1 MLERLPAELDAM
13 IMRHAGCMT
22 QFLHGR
28 LPQPMSLQTLMLLW
42 TECLIDDDAR
52 GVQLLPRIDFKLY
65 EFFVH
70 SNKMVQTLNQY
81 GYYVSTIQ
89 SSRSSADYVNHE
101 LVDHVVKCP
110 QAAPLL
116 LPFFRRLC
124 HRWQSSSFQFRLMC
138 IAAAAAGDLA
148 VLSKLMEGGPTT
160 EDWWIENI
168 FRSSSSRIAGRL
180 GHREI
185 MCKMFDVSKLE
196 HFSLD
201 GAVQSNNLELVKM
214 FVSRGARIDDNDIV
228 AALRFNFNELALYLI
243 QQELLRESSRLKYM
257 VTLCLFAGNIE
268 MLRAICNPAEFR
280 RSDFGER
287 LPAAARDGPLEIIKS
302 VFEMPGEATFL
313 EETLT
318 QAIVGGW
325 VDVAHW
331 LVTGPA
337 KDVWSP
343 QLVECV
349 AKSSLVMFGVLQ
361 QARSDLPTSDIM
373 DAAACI
379 GNLALVKGMHERGFG
394 CTTAAMDGAAENS
407 HGNVVRFLHDNRTE
421 GCTRTGLA
429 RALNIM
435 DHEIVDLML
444 ASPVSGSVKDAQ
456 KVLYK
461 WSLTEQVVRILH
473 HGVDC
478 SKCQCTMLSQAITA
492 CNFDHI
498 GVFVELRHVVSDDAA
513 CNLAERNDVDMFMRL
528 APLLGS
534 RHWDIME
541 DEASKTS
548 AVDVLALIRKRKA
561 DDAAAAESQPTQ
573 KRAKQG

>member
-13 IMRHAGCMT
+13 IMKHAGCMT
-22 QFLHGR
+22 QFLLGR

-65 EFFVH
+65 EFFIH
-70 SNKMVQTLNQY
+70 SNKMIQTLNQY

-89 SSRSSADYVNHE
+89 SSRSSADYVNRE

-110 QAAPLL
+110 QVAPLL
-116 LPFFRRLC
+116 LPFFRRFC
-124 HRWQSSSFQFRLMC
+124 HDWQSNALQFRLMC

-148 VLSKLMEGGPTT
+148 VLCKLMEGGPTT
-160 EDWWIENI
+160 ENWWIENI
-168 FRSSSSRIAGRL
+168 FRSSSSLISGRL

-214 FVSRGARIDDNDIV
+214 FVSRGARIDDNDV
-228 AALRFNFNELALYLI
+228 ETALCFNFNELALYLI

-280 RSDFGER
+280 RNDFGEH
-287 LPAAARDGPLEIIKS
+287 LPAAASDGRLETIKF

-318 QAIVGGW
+318 QAIVAGW

-349 AKSSLVMFGVLQ
+349 ARSSLVIAKMLLQ
-361 QARSDLPTSDIM
+361 VRSDLPTSDIM
-373 DAAACI
+373 DAAARI
-379 GNLALVKGMHERGFG
+379 GNLDLVQHMHERGFS

-429 RALNIM
+429 HAVNNR
-435 DHEIVDLML
+435 DHEILDLML

-456 KVLYK
+456 EVLYK
-461 WSLTEQVVRILH
+461 RFLTERVVRIFH
-473 HGVDC
+473 NGVDC
-478 SKCQCTMLSQAITA
+478 SKCQCTMLSRAITA
-492 CNFDHI
+492 RNMLQLDA
-498 GVFVELRHVVSDDAA
+498 FVELRHVVYADAA
-513 CNLAERNDVDMFMRL
+513 RNLAKRNDVDMFTKL
-528 APLLGS
+528 APLLSS

-541 DEASKTS
+541 DEASKRF
-548 AVDVLALIRKRKA
+548 ADKVLALIRKRKA
-561 DDAAAAESQPTQ
+561 ADAAAAEPQPTQ

>member
-42 TECLIDDDAR
+42 TECLIDNDVR
-52 GVQLLPRIDFKLY
+52 GVQLLPRIDFKLH

-70 SNKMVQTLNQY
+70 SNKMVQTLTQR

-89 SSRSSADYVNHE
+89 SSWSSADYTCNK

-124 HRWQSSSFQFRLMC
+124 HRWQSNSLQFRLMC

-160 EDWWIENI
+160 ENWWIENI

-243 QQELLRESSRLKYM
+243 QQELLQ
-257 VTLCLFAGNIE
+257 
-268 MLRAICNPAEFR
+268 FR

-287 LPAAARDGPLEIIKS
+287 LPAAAKDGRLEIIKF
-302 VFEMPGEATFL
+302 VFEMPGKATFL

-379 GNLALVKGMHERGFG
+379 GNLDLVQHMHERGFS

-407 HGNVVRFLHDNRTE
+407 HINVVRFLHDNRTE
-421 GCTRTGLA
+421 GCTRAGLA
-429 RALNIM
+429 RALNRSSP
-435 DHEIVDLML
+435 ETLDLML

-456 KVLYK
+456 KVLYN
-461 WSLTEQVVRILH
+461 WSLTERVVRILH

-478 SKCQCTMLSQAITA
+478 SKCQCTMLSRAITA
-492 CNFDHI
+492 RNMLQLDA
-498 GVFVELRHVVSDDAA
+498 FVEFGHVVSDDAA
-513 CNLAERNDVDMFMRL
+513 CNLARRNDVDMLTKL

-548 AVDVLALIRKRKA
+548 ADKVLALIRKRKA
-561 DDAAAAESQPTQ
+561 GDAAAAEP
-573 KRAKQG
+573 

>member
-1 MLERLPAELDAM
+1 MDPSTTTTAARPWRFAGCRDLVDMLERLPAELDAM

-65 EFFVH
+65 EFFIH
-70 SNKMVQTLNQY
+70 SNKMIQTLNQY

-89 SSRSSADYVNHE
+89 SSRSSADYVNLE

-110 QAAPLL
+110 QVAPLL
-116 LPFFRRLC
+116 LPFFRRFC
-124 HRWQSSSFQFRLMC
+124 HDWQSNSLQFRLMC

-160 EDWWIENI
+160 ENWWIENI
-168 FRSSSSRIAGRL
+168 FRSSSSLIAGRL

-214 FVSRGARIDDNDIV
+214 FVSRGARIDDNDV
-228 AALRFNFNELALYLI
+228 ETALRFNFNELALYLI

-268 MLRAICNPAEFR
+268 VLRAICNPAEFR

-287 LPAAARDGPLEIIKS
+287 LPAAAKDGRLEIIKF

-349 AKSSLVMFGVLQ
+349 ARSSLVMFGMLQ

-373 DAAACI
+373 DAAARI
-379 GNLALVKGMHERGFG
+379 GNLDLVQHMHERGFG

-421 GCTRTGLA
+421 GCT
-429 RALNIM
+429 
-435 DHEIVDLML
+435 
-444 ASPVSGSVKDAQ
+444 PVSGSVKDAQ

-461 WSLTEQVVRILH
+461 WSLTERVVRILH

-478 SKCQCTMLSQAITA
+478 SKCQCTMLSRAITA
-492 CNFDHI
+492 RNIAQLDA
-498 GVFVELRHVVSDDAA
+498 FVELGHVVSDDAA
-513 CNLAERNDVDMFMRL
+513 CNLAKRNDVDMFTKL

-548 AVDVLALIRKRKA
+548 ADKTLFQCSDVVLAL
-561 DDAAAAESQPTQ
+561 
-573 KRAKQG
+573 